1 MPFENDL
8 MMENCAILEGLHIME
23 EALMEYKPLSMFDE
37 CFTEAFGSKKKEE
50 EKKAA
55 EAKAAELKV
64 QEEKNKQAQEKSV
77 SGFKKAI
84 DGLLNMCR
92 KIISMIEN
100 FFDEK
105 FMDKKE
111 KEAYEK
117 FKAACKEDPSLANKK
132 VTVRDYRKVQEDY
145 KKLMDECETEI
156 QACKEN
162 PNHPI
167 DAITKKCKDFIK
179 NNGKGIAVSMGAAS
193 AINMGGANRQFARL
207 MRNIMHSDEDILQSV
222 QKSMGAKQFK
232 NFDKDLKSLGHFIS
246 LKRLRMWVTQSL
258 YTDMSSAALGPV
270 NDVMEMIS
278 GKFTPFGSQGRM
290 RKQLMDNK
298 DTGKTLRVVRDLGL
312 DTAIHGV
319 AGGAKDKLG
328 YIGKKAILPKKT
340 AREGIYG
347 KTGVGTIGNEV
358 KNAMHPSGKHG
369 IKDSALAK
377 GVKDVGGALKSG
389 VGKVAKVV
397 TGK

>member
-1 MPFENDL
+1 MPFESDL
-8 MMENCAILEGLHIME
+8 MMENCAIVEGLHMME

-55 EAKAAELKV
+55 EAKAAELKA

-77 SGFKKAI
+77 SGFRKVL
-84 DGLLNMCR
+84 DGLLTMCR

-105 FMDKKE
+105 RLDKEE

-132 VTVRDYRKVQEDY
+132 ITVRDYRKVQEEY
-145 KKLMDECETEI
+145 KKLMDECESEI

-162 PNHPI
+162 PNHSI
-167 DAITKKCKDFIK
+167 DGITKKCQDFIK
-179 NNGKGIAVSMGAAS
+179 NNGKGVLVSIGAAS
-193 AINMGGANRQFARL
+193 AINMAGTNRNLAKL
-207 MRNIMHSDEDILQSV
+207 MRGILHSDEDIMASLQNT
-222 QKSMGAKQFK
+222 MGKKQFK
-232 NFDKDLKSLGHFIS
+232 NFDKDLKSLGHWAS
-246 LKRLRMWVTQSL
+246 LKRTKMWVTQSL
-258 YTDMSSAALGPV
+258 YKDLTSAALGPIQDLKDLLKDHKV
-270 NDVMEMIS
+270 SI
-278 GKFTPFGSQGRM
+278 GSQGRLA
-290 RKQLMDNK
+290 KQLWDNQY
-298 DTGKTLRVVRDLGL
+298 TGKVLKGAAKLGV
-312 DTAIHGV
+312 DTTAHGV
-319 AGGAKDKLG
+319 AGGVKDKLG
-328 YIGKKAILPKKT
+328 YITKKVVFPKKT

-347 KTGVGTIGNEV
+347 KTVAGEIGNEV

-377 GVKDVGGALKSG
+377 GVKGAGSAFKSG
-389 VGKVAKVV
+389 AGKLKKAI
-397 TGK
+397 GK